1 MKKLLLSLI
10 AVSALAF
17 STQAQ
22 TEKGNFMIGGNVQVS
37 SDKQDD
43 ADKAN
48 TNFTINPS
56 VGYFISN
63 NFAVGTGIGY
73 QFSKTH
79 TTNVTGGNIT
89 AIDTR
94 KNEAFV
100 VSPFARY
107 YKGASEQFKFF
118 GQLSVPMAF
127 GNTKTGDADGNNYV
141 KTNKYNSIGV
151 ALSPGVAFFPG
162 KKFGIEFS
170 VEGISYNNYSVKDG
184 NDNDIIGGGSKSFNL
199 GANFFNPNIGVQFY
213 F

>member
-43 ADKAN
+43 ADKSN

-56 VGYFISN
+56 VGYFIGN
-63 NFAVGTGIGY
+63 NFAIGTGIGY

-79 TTNVTGGNIT
+79 QNTANGGVIATNTL
-89 AIDTR
+89 
-94 KNEAFV
+94 KNEAFI

-107 YKGASEQFKFF
+107 YKGINEQFKFF

-127 GNTKTGDADGNNYV
+127 GNTKVGDADGNNYV
-141 KTNKYNSIGV
+141 KTGKYNSVGV

-170 VEGISYNNYSVKDG
+170 VQGISYNTTNLKDGDG
-184 NDNDIIGGGSKSFNL
+184 NDIVGGGNKNFNL
-199 GANFFNPNIGVQFY
+199 GANFFDPNIGVQFY